1 MCGII
6 GITSD
11 GKGKSV
17 VSRLVEGLHRL
28 EYRGYDSAG
37 IGLISEGKVHRRRT
51 QGKVKALENLLA
63 QQPLEGTLGIG
74 HTRWATHGVPNERNA
89 HPQGNQRVLVVHNGI
104 LENYLSFK
112 AQLLESGV
120 PFEGETDTEVLALMI
135 DRILDQI
142 SNREDLT
149 SILLPLLR
157 QFKGSFSCVILL
169 EKIPNLL
176 IAYKQGSSP
185 LAVGYGDGEMFCGSD
200 AIALLGLSDDLT
212 YLEDGDFALLIPEGV
227 TFWGQAGRCTERPI
241 IANPISLA
249 SIGKENYSHF
259 MRKEI
264 SQQPDVVRS
273 LLGRYVAKD
282 TLLPLLPMEG
292 IQTSSLGIAA
302 CGTSYYA
309 GLTSVSW
316 FESFAKLRVFVDIA
330 SEFRYRRPPL
340 PSSGTY
346 LFLSQSGET
355 ADTLGALL
363 YAREQGQQ
371 TVGLVNVPGSSLDRG
386 VDFSLQ
392 VHAGP
397 EIGVASTKAFT
408 AQLMMLLLL
417 SLHFAEQRDTLA
429 KNKIQAHLE
438 DLETLPD
445 LLEEVLILE
454 PEIFSVS
461 RALEKVSSVL
471 YLGRGLMAPLA
482 YEGALKLKEL
492 SYIHAEGYPGGELKH
507 GPIALLDEGSTVVF
521 LAPYDSYFEKTLG
534 NIQEVAAR
542 DASLIILTDA
552 KGKTYLE
559 HLKAFFI
566 VLPTT
571 SFVTAPFVYVLALQ
585 LLSYHTACLKGK
597 DVDQPRN
604 LAKSVT
610 VE

>member
-212 YLEDGDFALLIPEGV
+212 YLEDGDFALLTPEGV

-445 LLEEVLILE
+445 LLEEVLLLE
-454 PEIFSVS
+454 PEIFSVA

-507 GPIALLDEGSTVVF
+507 GPIALLDERSTVVF